1 MLLSDILYRAVVIS
15 LVFKVNDK
23 KITIIMNNDILN
35 YSNLLKHDIRV
46 KVLCNIKI
54 VIIIYIMYFDTPI
67 KALMLQIVIV
77 FIELIVTI

>member
-1 MLLSDILYRAVVIS
+1 
-15 LVFKVNDK
+15 
-23 KITIIMNNDILN
+23 MNNDILN

-46 KVLCNIKI
+46 KVPYNIKI
-54 VIIIYIMYFDTPI
+54 VIIIYIVYFDTPI